1 MALPQVI
8 TELFTVTAEPL
19 DMKKRGSGSGGTGS
33 ALPPVVGG
41 TGSDLPGGTKERT
54 PRTMQDVV

>member
-1 MALPQVI
+1 MALTQVI

-33 ALPPVVGG
+33 ALP
-41 TGSDLPGGTKERT
+41 GGTKERT